1 MNNSRVKK
9 IVIGVLVLTILIM
22 SVAYANLYQEL
33 RIHGNASVIAS
44 WKVEITGI
52 REGDKQGNA
61 VSTTVPS
68 YTSSTASFNANLSDI
83 NDSIEYIITIKNSG
97 KIDAKLNSIT
107 KAVNGNDTI
116 TYEIIGATKDSI
128 LKSGDTIEVRVKVGV
143 NPSITEITETVNSS
157 STIIF
162 NYVQNI

>member
-1 MNNSRVKK
+1 MNNSKVKK
-9 IVIGVLVLTILIM
+9 IVIGVLIFTILIM

-44 WKVEITGI
+44 WKVEIIGI
-52 REGDKQGNA
+52 REGEKTGNA

-68 YTSSTASFNANLSDI
+68 YTSSTASFNANLNDI
-83 NDSIEYIITIKNSG
+83 NDSITYLITIRNSG
-97 KIDAKLNSIT
+97 KIDAKLMKIT
-107 KAVNGNDTI
+107 EVITGGDTI
-116 TYEIIGATKDSI
+116 NYEVIGVNENSI
-128 LKSGDTIEVRVKVGV
+128 LKSGETIEVKVKVKV
-143 NPSITEITETVNSS
+143 NPSVTEITETVNSS